1 MPRVPSSFARPE
13 LSCSWRPERR
23 GRVALGGPGGGR
35 PCPARG
41 RTRHKALYAVPPGP
55 PDDRPFPP
63 QADPPEL
70 DSVSRRAAA
79 SDPSAGMLS
88 VFIEG
93 RPRPRGRREDRGSR
107 PVFVEPLQSF
117 RIALSCALLRLLRYF
132 KRLTQ
137 KGKGM
142 LHKTQRGDRDPKTK
156 ARQEQKAGGRE
167 AKMTHS
173 SIGWVRRA
181 RWGLASKSCRKGKS
195 VSTRRRSHREERS
208 LER

>member
-1 MPRVPSSFARPE
+1 MAASFWLAPPRSLVAVLAQRAPARSFSPDFGGKCLLRRRVSGLPRVPSSFARPE

-142 LHKTQRGDRDPKTK
+142 LHKTQRGGC
-156 ARQEQKAGGRE
+156 QNVQ
-167 AKMTHS
+167 
-173 SIGWVRRA
+173 II
-181 RWGLASKSCRKGKS
+181 
-195 VSTRRRSHREERS
+195 
-208 LER
+208 